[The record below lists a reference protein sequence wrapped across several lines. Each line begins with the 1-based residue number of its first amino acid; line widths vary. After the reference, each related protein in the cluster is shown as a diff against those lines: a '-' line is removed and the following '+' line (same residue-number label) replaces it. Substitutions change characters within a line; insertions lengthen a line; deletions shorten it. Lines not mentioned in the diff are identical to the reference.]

1 MRDPGRPSTASSAG
15 IAASPPHRR
24 ASSRRRSAA
33 SSEPE
38 VDGPRGWGA
47 RRAAADRRREDGP
60 LAPARRGPA
69 QPLLTP
75 QAPGAPL
82 AYRVALAT
90 QQRVRGLPAL
100 PRMGTGDGPERRRTG
115 PPPPRAPALRDPEAI
130 DEHDHCPP
138 ATLRGQKSR
147 PQTPVRA
154 RRALPRQARAS
165 RTAARSA
172 ASAERRRREPKR
184 HGRRRVHRR
193 DRARRS
199 RGPPFDDTP
208 PRRPRRSTRPRW
220 APMRRMAAR
229 SLGEDPD
236 DVGAPLDLLVE
247 SFDRVVRPDLSFYVS
262 SRAASSS
269 MVR

>member
-24 ASSRRRSAA
+24 APIGGLVGTGSRWPTRLGRSAR
-33 SSEPE
+33 SS
-38 VDGPRGWGA
+38 GPPPGG
-47 RRAAADRRREDGP
+47 GP
-60 LAPARRGPA
+60 LASARRGPA

-147 PQTPVRA
+147 PQTPVRSRCWISRLIACKAFAGAPCGTASRAHAYPHGSTHTVVASRA
-154 RRALPRQARAS
+154 RRA
-165 RTAARSA
+165 
-172 ASAERRRREPKR
+172 
-184 HGRRRVHRR
+184 
-193 DRARRS
+193 
-199 RGPPFDDTP
+199 
-208 PRRPRRSTRPRW
+208 RW
-220 APMRRMAAR
+220 G
-229 SLGEDPD
+229 SC
-236 DVGAPLDLLVE
+236 
-247 SFDRVVRPDLSFYVS
+247 
-262 SRAASSS
+262 
-269 MVR
+269 

>member
-24 ASSRRRSAA
+24 ASSRRRSAV

-115 PPPPRAPALRDPEAI
+115 PPPPRAPALRDP
-130 DEHDHCPP
+130 DHCPP

-199 RGPPFDDTP
+199 RGATIRRHSASATASFDATAMSRAREKCVSVTSKSLARKAATAP
-208 PRRPRRSTRPRW
+208 CETSAAIISRGARTRAARSTRR
-220 APMRRMAAR
+220 
-229 SLGEDPD
+229 
-236 DVGAPLDLLVE
+236 
-247 SFDRVVRPDLSFYVS
+247 
-262 SRAASSS
+262 
-269 MVR
+269 